1 MNPSSEMLRPSSI
14 TVPDRVFVQRLKE
27 IDPRLDCVFNTVSQR
42 FTITYER
49 AHGGAIAIIA
59 ICDKKGG
66 FRHPDAR
73 DIKALHEA
81 DLHRVGA
88 KERFQ
93 RAAQYMEKHRQKK
106 RRESRENLRDMT
118 KDSKVQLAQRYTR
131 LAGWGKG
138 NSAFR
143 RIDPPKRGRSLDE
156 LQNAI
161 ADNEQPPAEH

>member
-1 MNPSSEMLRPSSI
+1 MSEHLIPSSI

-27 IDPRLDCVFNTVSQR
+27 IDPRLDCVFNTVSER
-42 FTITYER
+42 FTITYRR
-49 AHGGAIAIIA
+49 AHGNPVAIIA
-59 ICDKKGG
+59 ICDKNGG

-73 DIKALHEA
+73 DIKTLNDA
-81 DLHRVGA
+81 DLHRVSA

-93 RAAQYMEKHRQKK
+93 RTAQYMERHREKK
-106 RRESRENLRDMT
+106 RREARENMRDMT
-118 KDSKVQLAQRYTR
+118 KDGKIQLAQRYTR

-143 RIDPPKRGRSLDE
+143 RIDPPRRGKSTDE

-161 ADNEQPPAEH
+161 EENAQPAS